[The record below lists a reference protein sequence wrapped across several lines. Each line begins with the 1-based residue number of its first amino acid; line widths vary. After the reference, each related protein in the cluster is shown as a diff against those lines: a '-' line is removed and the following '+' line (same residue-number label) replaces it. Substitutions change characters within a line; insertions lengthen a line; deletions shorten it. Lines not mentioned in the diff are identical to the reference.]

1 MIKRFLRALSGR
13 GGIVIILLAL
23 QVIYFAFALWRL
35 SVYFQYISWA
45 LTVLSVAL
53 VLRIVSRE
61 DNPAFKLAWC
71 IAILVFPLFGGLLYV
86 LLRLQTSGRIFKER
100 LRSGAKLTPELS
112 RSSDALRIL
121 SECDEEAK
129 IQANY
134 LTNQGFPVYNSSGVK
149 YFSVGEEFFEELKC
163 KLKSATRYIFME
175 YFIIAEGRM
184 WEEILGILEEK
195 AKEGVD
201 VRVMYDSMGSLFLLP
216 DKYYKTLEAKGIK
229 CIEFNPFRPTLSLIQ
244 NSRDHRKICVIDGD
258 CAFTGGINIGDEYIN
273 HTSPRG
279 HWKDNAVMITGEG
292 AKSFTRMFLMLWNS
306 VRKEADNRDYLS
318 DNICED
324 ENDGFIIPYA
334 DTPWDDE
341 YVSSSVYLN
350 MISRAKKYLYITT
363 PYFIVGDEFVTA
375 LILAAKSGVDVR
387 IVVPAVWDKKFVYI
401 TTCSYFER
409 LIKAGVRVYRYT
421 PGFIHSKTFLCDDVL
436 ATVGTANVDYRS
448 MYLQYE
454 CGLWMYGCR
463 CIRDIR
469 ADFEDVIEKSAEV
482 SLADCRNTPYPVRL
496 LQRLFQIFA
505 PLM

>member
-1 MIKRFLRALSGR
+1 MIKRILKAMLSR
-13 GGIVIILLAL
+13 GSIVIILLAL
-23 QVIYFAFALWRL
+23 QVVYFAFAVWRL

-45 LTVLSVAL
+45 LTVLSIVL
-53 VLRIVSRE
+53 VLYIISLD

-71 IAILVFPLFGGLLYV
+71 IAILVFPLFGGLLYI
-86 LLRLQTSGRIFKER
+86 LCRTLTSSRIFKER
-100 LRSGAKLTPELS
+100 LQSGAKLTPELS
-112 RSSDALRIL
+112 HSGSALCAL

-134 LTNQGFPVYNSSGVK
+134 LTNQGFPIYNSSGVK
-149 YFSVGEEFFEELKC
+149 YFSVGEDFFEELKD
-163 KLKSATRYIFME
+163 KLKTATRYIFME

-184 WEEILGILEEK
+184 WQEILDILENK
-195 AKEGVD
+195 AKSGID

-216 DKYYKTLEAKGIK
+216 DKYYKVLEEKGIK
-229 CIEFNPFRPTLSLIQ
+229 CTEFNPFRPTLSPIQ
-244 NSRDHRKICVIDGD
+244 NSRDHRKICVIDGIY
-258 CAFTGGINIGDEYIN
+258 AFTGGINIGDEYIN

-279 HWKDNAVMITGEG
+279 HWKDNSVMITGDG
-292 AKSFTRMFLMLWNS
+292 AKSFTYMFLSLWNS
-306 VRKEADNRDYLS
+306 VRKESDNSDYLS
-318 DNICED
+318 DNIGVA
-324 ENDGFIIPYA
+324 ENDGFLIPYA

-341 YVSSSVYLN
+341 YISSSVYLN
-350 MISRAKKYLYITT
+350 LISRARKYLYITT

-409 LIKAGVRVYRYT
+409 LIKSGVRVYRYM
-421 PGFIHSKTFLCDDVL
+421 PGFIHGKTFLCDDTL
-436 ATVGTANVDYRS
+436 AAVGTANVDYRS

-454 CGLWMYGCR
+454 CGVWMCGCK
-463 CIRDIR
+463 CIKDIK
-469 ADFEDVIEKSAEV
+469 ADFEDIIEKSSEV
-482 SLADCRNTPYPVRL
+482 TLSECSSYPYFMKL